1 MISQK
6 WCEFGFVCLAF
17 NEEKSVLLQYF
28 KFVPGQIEFINADLL
43 RSYL

>member
-17 NEEKSVLLQYF
+17 NEEKSVNDNILSLF
-28 KFVPGQIEFINADLL
+28 PVK
-43 RSYL
+43 